1 MSQPQPSEIPQMSQ
15 PQPSEIPVQEIN
27 VQQTN
32 DNEKPKDINT
42 LSLNSNVNE
51 PLLEKSDEM
60 EENRKKRNSTSF
72 SGWVV
77 GGIGGIILFGF
88 GLYYIISSYA

>member
-1 MSQPQPSEIPQMSQ
+1 MLVHPFSSH
-15 PQPSEIPVQEIN
+15 PVN
-27 VQQTN
+27 A
-32 DNEKPKDINT
+32 

-77 GGIGGIILFGF
+77 GGIVVGGIGGIILFGF